1 MLQTGSTGLYL
12 NYLALLAVT
21 LLGLV
26 LSLAIVFQAY
36 RGYRRN
42 QSQPMLWLAVGLVLL
57 TVVPFVVSLTVA
69 SAGTALG
76 FGPVVYT
83 YYAPIFNRLI
93 EVAGLAC
100 ILYSLYRRS

>member
-1 MLQTGSTGLYL
+1 MLRTISTGLYV

-26 LSLAIVFQAY
+26 LGLAIVFQAY

-42 QSQPMLWLAVGLVLL
+42 RSQPMLWLAVGLILL

-69 SAGTALG
+69 SVGTALR
-76 FGPVVYT
+76 FDPVVYT

-93 EVAGLAC
+93 EVSGLVC
-100 ILYSLYRRS
+100 ILYSLYRRP

>member
-1 MLQTGSTGLYL
+1 MVQPSMDLYV
-12 NYLALLAVT
+12 NYLVLLAVT
-21 LLGLV
+21 LLALV

-42 QSQPMLWLAVGLVLL
+42 RSQPMLWLAVGLVLL

-83 YYAPIFNRLI
+83 YYAPILNRLI
-93 EVAGLAC
+93 EVVGLVC
-100 ILYSLYRRS
+100 ILYSLYSRS